1 VLRRWLERAILA
13 AAAAVAGYQVWIL
26 GHVLWYVD
34 HNPAT
39 TAFIQ
44 ERRQS
49 LAAHHRTVAVRQQ
62 WVPYRRIAP
71 ALKRAVV
78 AGEDAS
84 FVSNFGFD
92 WDGIEDALLRDVNA
106 GHIVA
111 GGSTITQQ
119 LAKNLFLSPR
129 RTLGRKAEEA
139 VITVMLASVM
149 SKRRILEIYLNVIEW
164 GNGLYGAQ
172 AAARY
177 YFHTRC
183 GHLDATQAALLAAM
197 IPDPRYYQHHRSDP
211 DLLRRAR
218 IIRDRMDR
226 VAIP

>member
-1 VLRRWLERAILA
+1 MRRWLGRAILA

-44 ERRQS
+44 ERRQA
-49 LAAHHRTVAVRQQ
+49 LAAHHREVAVRRQ

-139 VITVMLASVM
+139 VITVMLASAM

-183 GHLDATQAALLAAM
+183 GNLDAAQAALLAAM

-218 IIRDRMDR
+218 IIRDRMDK
-226 VAIP
+226 